1 MTKLTLAGLCL
12 AIVAGILPSGALA
25 ADRPL
30 IWQPAKNSD
39 TSYSV
44 KLGMKL
50 PTELQPE
57 AGFDVGLDTSKE
69 GAVVNTPVKFWS
81 GITAQAIK
89 RPAYQM
95 HRGVGLE
102 VDGNSRSAAVSVN
115 YYEKRIATPVVD
127 VERESSYALRYDSR
141 AQHWSGVDVTQ
152 SVKLSRSATGTAFVV
167 RASGGDSFK
176 VVGAGLGLEQKLGEH
191 ITLAGSL
198 DRSSDA
204 SQPVASVNARYNY
217 RW

>member
-1 MTKLTLAGLCL
+1 MTKRSLAGLSL
-12 AIVAGILPSGALA
+12 AVLTGVFPATALA

-50 PTELQPE
+50 PTQLQPE
-57 AGFDVGLDTSKE
+57 AGLDVGLDTSKE
-69 GAVVNTPVKFWS
+69 GAVVKTPVKFWS
-81 GITAQAIK
+81 GFTAKEIQ
-89 RPAYQM
+89 RPAYEM
-95 HRGVGLE
+95 NRGVGLE
-102 VDGNSRSAAVSVN
+102 VDGNARSAAISMN
-115 YYEKRIATPVVD
+115 YYEKRIATPIVD
-127 VERESSYALRYDSR
+127 VERQSSYALRYDSR

-152 SVKLSRSATGTAFVV
+152 SVKVSRSATGTAFVM

-191 ITLAGSL
+191 ITLAGSV
-198 DRSSDA
+198 DRSSAA
-204 SQPVASVNARYNY
+204 SQAVASVNASYNF